1 MNALELHGSVE
12 DPLSQRILYL
22 DYKIIKYILCRKES
36 RSSNRTMEMCST
48 QK

>member
-22 DYKIIKYILCRKES
+22 DYKIKYIL
-36 RSSNRTMEMCST
+36 TFYM
-48 QK
+48 